1 MKTVQYGSNLRLVR
15 IRLLGATYTKLQI
28 INMKTTLQTLR
39 LEILRRQYEGK
50 KVSPNSLLMRACKA
64 AMPAVLS
71 AFTQAM
77 LVGLMLGDV
86 SLK

>member
-1 MKTVQYGSNLRLVR
+1 MTT
-15 IRLLGATYTKLQI
+15 LLQS
-28 INMKTTLQTLR
+28 LQTLR
-39 LEILRRQYEGK
+39 LEILRRQFEGH
-50 KVSPNSLLMRACKA
+50 KVSPNSSLMRSYKA
-64 AMPAVLS
+64 LMPTVLS